1 MDFISRDCFSVYIC
15 TFFMKAECLHLAL
28 SPRTE
33 ECISCVY
40 IIYNI
45 KYIIY
50 IYIYIYILYIYVI
63 YIYILYVN
71 ISNSCKFT
79 CLFTT

>member
-50 IYIYIYILYIYVI
+50 IYYIYML

>member
-33 ECISCVY
+33 ECNSCVY

-50 IYIYIYILYIYVI
+50 IYIYIYIIYICYI
-63 YIYILYVN
+63 YIYI
-71 ISNSCKFT
+71 ICM
-79 CLFTT
+79 

>member
-45 KYIIY
+45 KYVIYNIKYIIY

-63 YIYILYVN
+63 YIYI
-71 ISNSCKFT
+71 ICKYIK
-79 CLFTT
+79 